1 MERVRPFFDT
11 TDTPSLQFCYWITGS
26 LPVQMH
32 TFILRYLS
40 KGSLKIIMEKHS
52 MLTATKHSP
61 TRRLTILNNCSC
73 LVMWDVFHLTKS
85 AENLE
90 TKANGTEISRE
101 SSQKI
106 RKMLN
111 LRNASH
117 SAEDSRKFRGA
128 KLNRNKPSAITC
140 FDIPCWSRAPNPYG
154 FVWRRP
160 RS

>member
-1 MERVRPFFDT
+1 M
-11 TDTPSLQFCYWITGS
+11 
-26 LPVQMH
+26 
-32 TFILRYLS
+32 LS
-40 KGSLKIIMEKHS
+40 
-52 MLTATKHSP
+52 ATKHSP

-73 LVMWDVFHLTKS
+73 LVMWGVFHLTKT

-117 SAEDSRKFRGA
+117 STEDSRKFGGA
-128 KLNRNKPSAITC
+128 KLNRNKPSAITF
-140 FDIPCWSRAPNPYG
+140 FDIPCSSRAPTARWICLKAVLN
-154 FVWRRP
+154 
-160 RS
+160 